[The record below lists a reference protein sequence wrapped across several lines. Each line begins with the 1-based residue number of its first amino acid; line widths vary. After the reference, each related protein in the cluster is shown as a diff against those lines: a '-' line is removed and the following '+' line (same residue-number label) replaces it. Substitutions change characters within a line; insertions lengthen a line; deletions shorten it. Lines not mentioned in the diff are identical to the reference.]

1 MTRGLLAAACLAIAV
16 ALLAARPAPT
26 PGPLLRDFEAYWG
39 AGATWNSRADPYG
52 RALWNAEREV
62 PGVNAGRDELLPF
75 IGPPPTLLFWSPLA
89 RLPYA
94 AAAALW
100 WTILALSLL
109 ALVALI
115 AGAGGASIRPI
126 SFLAM
131 LALAIAF
138 GPITSGLALG
148 QIALPALLG
157 AVVLA
162 LFADRSLLAATAGSC
177 VAFAQPNLAL
187 ALASQLGRNR
197 AALAVV
203 AGAIA
208 TYVFGTLVAGAQWPL
223 AYARAALAHA
233 GAERFVAIQL
243 TPAAIAYGF
252 GASARGAELIAAV
265 AALAAI
271 GAAIAIAI
279 RVSDGFARLAAFA
292 ALLPFAS
299 GFFHEH
305 DLTVAYVAAAWCALR
320 TRGATRLLALAGTL
334 LVAVD
339 WLGLAQRPTG
349 IVQSLLLAV
358 AALCAFCA
366 LGERREQRI
375 ALIAGMPFAA
385 LFVIAAWVAA
395 QHPAPV
401 WPDSLG
407 AFRAPANATASA
419 AWMAEQR
426 AAGLLAV
433 TPAWA
438 FLRSLS
444 LLGCA
449 LLAYAI
455 DRHCACRRTESRL
468 PDSSR

>member
-16 ALLAARPAPT
+16 ALLAARPTPT

-39 AGATWNSRADPYG
+39 AGATWNAHADPYG
-52 RALWNAEREV
+52 RAIWNAERAV
-62 PGVNAGRDELLPF
+62 PGVNADRDELLPF
-75 IGPPPTLLFWSPLA
+75 IGPPATLLFWSPLA

-94 AAAALW
+94 TAAAVW

-115 AGAGGASIRPI
+115 VGAGEAPI
-126 SFLAM
+126 TPFSFLAV

-157 AVVLA
+157 AVTLA
-162 LFADRSLLAATAGSC
+162 RLADRSLLAATAGSC

-187 ALASQLGRNR
+187 ALTSQFGRNR
-197 AALAVV
+197 ATLAIV
-203 AGAIA
+203 AGAIV
-208 TYVFGTLVAGAQWPL
+208 TYVLGALATGTEWPL

-233 GAERFVAIQL
+233 NAEHFIAIQL
-243 TPAAIAYGF
+243 TPAAIVYGF
-252 GASARGAELIAAV
+252 GTSTRGAELLAAV
-265 AALAAI
+265 AELAAI
-271 GAAIAIAI
+271 GAAVAIAV
-279 RVSDGFARLAAFA
+279 RVRDAFARLAAFA

-305 DLTVAYVAAAWCALR
+305 DLTVAYAAAAWCALQVR
-320 TRGATRLLALAGTL
+320 GTTRAIALAGTL
-334 LVAVD
+334 LVATD

-349 IVQSLLLAV
+349 IAQSLLLAI

-366 LGERREQRI
+366 LDRRRDLRI
-375 ALIAGMPFAA
+375 ALIAGIPFGA
-385 LFVIAAWVAA
+385 LFVVAAWLAS

-407 AFRAPANATASA
+407 AFHVSSNATVA
-419 AWMAEQR
+419 ATWMAEQR
-426 AAGLLAV
+426 AAGLITVA
-433 TPAWA
+433 PAWA
-438 FLRSLS
+438 FLRLLS

-455 DRHCACRRTESRL
+455 DRHFACRQTASTP
-468 PDSSR
+468 PDSIQ